1 MRDARDA
8 EDALLLQT
16 GDHAALIAAWYPVI
30 QQRCLA
36 RAGDA
41 GWDIAHEVVER
52 LLAELQRGRT
62 YNVPYRV
69 VVHNVVTWTIKEHWQ
84 GTPTN
89 VPLPD
94 GWDPEA
100 PEEGYLLVEQD
111 LDLDALFAELNA
123 GDRAVCDLRYR
134 QGLEVAEIATQLE
147 KDPNAVSQALWRAH
161 RSLERLIGAG

>member
-16 GDHAALIAAWYPVI
+16 GDHATLIAAWYPVI

-41 GWDIAHEVVER
+41 GWDVAHEVVER

-62 YNVPYRV
+62 YAVPYRV

-84 GTPTN
+84 GTT
-89 VPLPD
+89 D
-94 GWDPEA
+94 G
-100 PEEGYLLVEQD
+100 
-111 LDLDALFAELNA
+111 
-123 GDRAVCDLRYR
+123 RS
-134 QGLEVAEIATQLE
+134 VARRLGSPRRPKTATC
-147 KDPNAVSQALWRAH
+147 ASSRISIWT
-161 RSLERLIGAG
+161 RSSAS

>member
-16 GDHAALIAAWYPVI
+16 GDHATLIAAWYPVI

-41 GWDIAHEVVER
+41 GWDVAHQVVER
-52 LLAELQRGRT
+52 LLTELQRGRT
-62 YNVPYRV
+62 YAVPYRV
-69 VVHNVVTWTIKEHWQ
+69 VVHNVVTWTLKEHWQ
-84 GTPTN
+84 ELPTDA
-89 VPLPD
+89 PLPD
-94 GWDPEA
+94 DWSPEA
-100 PEEGYLLVEQD
+100 LEDGYVRVEQD
-111 LDLDALFAELNA
+111 YDLDALFGELNA
-123 GDRAVCDLRYR
+123 GDRAVCELRYR
-134 QGLEVAEIATQLE
+134 EGLEVAEIADRLG